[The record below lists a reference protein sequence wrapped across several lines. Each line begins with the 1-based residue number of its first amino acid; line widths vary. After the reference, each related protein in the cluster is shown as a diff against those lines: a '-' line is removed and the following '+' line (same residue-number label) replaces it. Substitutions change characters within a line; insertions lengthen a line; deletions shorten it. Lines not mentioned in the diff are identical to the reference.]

1 MEHAIDNK
9 EIGFIVFSKLRPVPH
24 ISFKNLARNTARNTA
39 RFWPARSNFCTNCHE
54 VDPVKA
60 RNTGMTR
67 IRPESGQ
74 NLVYVRNGPKPPAG
88 SFALTSVTLGI
99 RCQLAYFDIS

>member
-1 MEHAIDNK
+1 M
-9 EIGFIVFSKLRPVPH
+9 FSTGKLRLSLTSV
-24 ISFKNLARNTARNTA
+24 FKNLARNTARNTA

-54 VDPVKA
+54 VDLVKA

-74 NLVYVRNGPKPPAG
+74 NLVHVRNGPN
-88 SFALTSVTLGI
+88 L
-99 RCQLAYFDIS
+99 